1 MISYKDSGVNWIGN
15 IPDIWEIK
23 KIKYLAT
30 SQESLFKDGD
40 WIETKDIEESGIRY
54 LTSGNVGEGYYKEQG
69 KGYISQETFD
79 KLRCLAVYPGDLMIS
94 RLNLPV
100 GRACIVPNGQSIYVV
115 AVDNVI
121 LRPDIRYSKKYLM
134 YIMNITGY
142 AKEAELI
149 SRGTTMKRISRSLLG
164 EIKIAIPN
172 YNVQQEIV
180 NFLDKKC
187 LEIDVVIAKIEKQI
201 ELLKKYKKSLISET
215 VTKGLN
221 KNVPMKDSN
230 IGWIGEI
237 PKEWDV
243 SKIKY
248 SLILMG
254 SGSTPDSSNPLNYDG
269 EINWIQSGDLY
280 GKSYITETEKT
291 ITKYALHGNK
301 SLKRYIAPFV
311 VVAMYG
317 ASVGNIALSQIDS
330 YTNQACCVMKGDNSL
345 NNKYLYYFLIA
356 NRHEMLMLAIGGTQ
370 PNISQQLIK
379 NLKIII
385 PQFNDQQEIVD
396 FLDKKCSE
404 IDSVISKK
412 ESQLDLIRE
421 HRKSLIY
428 EYVTGKKRVG
438 VVNNGN

>member
-1 MISYKDSGVNWIGN
+1 MQGYKNSGIEWIGS
-15 IPDIWEIK
+15 IPSDWK
-23 KIKYLAT
+23 LDKIKYIANLYGRIGWQGLT
-30 SQESLFKDGD
+30 SEEYIDEGPFLVTGVDFCKGRIDWNSCVHISEKRWEQADKIQIKNEDLLITKDGTVGKVAIVND
-40 WIETKDIEESGIRY
+40 LNGKASLNSGVLLIDLKDK
-54 LTSGNVGEGYYKEQG
+54 N
-69 KGYISQETFD
+69 
-79 KLRCLAVYPGDLMIS
+79 
-94 RLNLPV
+94 
-100 GRACIVPNGQSIYVV
+100 
-115 AVDNVI
+115 
-121 LRPDIRYSKKYLM
+121 SKKYL
-134 YIMNITGY
+134 YWVLCSDVFWTWFNYKNSGNSTILHLYQKDFNEFIYTLPEL
-142 AKEAELI
+142 KEQKLI
-149 SRGTTMKRISRSLLG
+149 
-164 EIKIAIPN
+164 A
-172 YNVQQEIV
+172 

-187 LEIDVVIAKIEKQI
+187 SEIDSVIEKIAKQI
-201 ELLKKYKKSLISET
+201 NLLKDYKNSLITET

-230 IGWIGEI
+230 IEWIGEI
-237 PKEWDV
+237 PEEWDV

-280 GKSYITETEKT
+280 GKSYIIETEKT

-379 NLKIII
+379 NLNIII

-438 VVNNGN
+438 GVNNGN

>member
-1 MISYKDSGVNWIGN
+1 MQGYKNSGIEWIGS
-15 IPDIWEIK
+15 IPSNWKLD
-23 KIKYLAT
+23 KIKYMANLYGRIGWQGLT
-30 SQESLFKDGD
+30 SEEYIDEGPFLVTGVDFCKGRIDWNNCVHISEKRWEQADKIQIKNEDLLITKDGTVGKVAIVSD
-40 WIETKDIEESGIRY
+40 LNGKASLNSGVLLIDLKDK
-54 LTSGNVGEGYYKEQG
+54 N
-69 KGYISQETFD
+69 
-79 KLRCLAVYPGDLMIS
+79 
-94 RLNLPV
+94 
-100 GRACIVPNGQSIYVV
+100 
-115 AVDNVI
+115 
-121 LRPDIRYSKKYLM
+121 SKKYL
-134 YIMNITGY
+134 YWVLCSDVFWTWFNYKNSGNSTILHLYQKDFNEFIYTIPEL
-142 AKEAELI
+142 KEQKLI
-149 SRGTTMKRISRSLLG
+149 
-164 EIKIAIPN
+164 A
-172 YNVQQEIV
+172 
-180 NFLDKKC
+180 NFLDKKGS
-187 LEIDVVIAKIEKQI
+187 EINAIIEKIENQI
-201 ELLKKYKKSLISET
+201 NLLKNYKKSLITEM

-221 KNVPMKDSN
+221 KNVSMKDSG
-230 IGWIGEI
+230 IEWIGEI
-237 PKEWDV
+237 PEEWDV

-254 SGSTPDSSNPLNYDG
+254 SGITPDSSNPLNYDG

-291 ITKYALHGNK
+291 ITKYALHDNK

-356 NRHEMLMLAIGGTQ
+356 NKHEMLMLAIGGTQ

-379 NLKIII
+379 NLTIII
-385 PQFNDQQEIVD
+385 PKFNDQLEIVE

-412 ESQLDLIRE
+412 ERQLDLIKE

-438 VVNNGN
+438 GLENDN

>member
-1 MISYKDSGVNWIGN
+1 MQGYKNSGIEWIGS
-15 IPDIWEIK
+15 IPSDWK
-23 KIKYLAT
+23 LDKIKYMANLYGRIGWQGLT
-30 SQESLFKDGD
+30 SEEYIDEGPFLVTGVDFCKGRIDWNSCVHISEKRWEQADKIQIKNEDLLITKDGTVGKVAIVND
-40 WIETKDIEESGIRY
+40 LNGKASLNSGVLLIDLKDK
-54 LTSGNVGEGYYKEQG
+54 N
-69 KGYISQETFD
+69 
-79 KLRCLAVYPGDLMIS
+79 
-94 RLNLPV
+94 
-100 GRACIVPNGQSIYVV
+100 
-115 AVDNVI
+115 
-121 LRPDIRYSKKYLM
+121 SKKYL
-134 YIMNITGY
+134 YWVLCSDVFWTWFNYKNSGNSTILHLYQKDFNEFIYTLPEL
-142 AKEAELI
+142 KEQKLI
-149 SRGTTMKRISRSLLG
+149 
-164 EIKIAIPN
+164 A
-172 YNVQQEIV
+172 

-187 LEIDVVIAKIEKQI
+187 SEIDSVIEKIAKQI
-201 ELLKKYKKSLISET
+201 NLLKDYKNSLITET

-237 PKEWDV
+237 PEGWDV

-379 NLKIII
+379 NLNIII
-385 PQFNDQQEIVD
+385 PQFNDQQEIID

-412 ESQLDLIRE
+412 ERQLNLIRK

-438 VVNNGN
+438 GVDNDN